1 MRCLCEP
8 VELAFGPSWI
18 PSSWSPPMRCLWC
31 ETADALYVRACGA
44 RPGPRCGDHP
54 LGDERGRV
62 LRRSAAPAATTRSSS
77 RCAPRR
83 AQAWVCIGHHCANRA
98 RVPLAAPAGAASVG
112 TALASWSVPS
122 WSTTATAAMT
132 ASWSPPAL
140 ARAVHRCASR
150 TIGRRARP
158 WRGSQGAP
166 FLPRAAPRP
175 RHRRR
180 GCPEQAPRG
189 PHQRA
194 TAATAGEASMAARR
208 RARLRRAHMERHV
221 ACCTSALPGSRGL
234 HGNGRGG
241 ALRHRHGAPAH
252 CRAATCGLGGHGF
265 GNRGPG
271 CTEHHATC
279 DASAA
284 PPRRRARPRWAPGL
298 PGVATSSLATSLAPR
313 RCLCAQLCYSGG

>member
-18 PSSWSPPMRCLWC
+18 PSSWSPPMRCLCDRRCAVCASLRSSPWASLWRPSSWRRARTC
-31 ETADALYVRACGA
+31 TSPERCARRDHEVIFALRPEA
-44 RPGPRCGDHP
+44 RPGVGVHRASLRQPR
-54 LGDERGRV
+54 
-62 LRRSAAPAATTRSSS
+62 
-77 RCAPRR
+77 
-83 AQAWVCIGHHCANRA
+83 Q
-98 RVPLAAPAGAASVG
+98 GAARGPSGRSLGGHGLGIMERAKLVDDSDGGDDSV
-112 TALASWSVPS
+112 AE
-122 WSTTATAAMT
+122 
-132 ASWSPPAL
+132 PPAL

-284 PPRRRARPRWAPGL
+284 PPRRRARPRWAPG
-298 PGVATSSLATSLAPR
+298 VATSSLATSLAPR
-313 RCLCAQLCYSGG
+313 RCLCAQLCCSGG